1 MDIQSNTIEPTEIN
15 GVEYKIIKNL
25 DKEYYKIKDKF
36 LIEIIKELEEELENK
51 TDKTLKK

>member
-15 GVEYKIIKNL
+15 GIEYKIIKNL

>member
-15 GVEYKIIKNL
+15 GIEYKIIKNL
-25 DKEYYKIKDKF
+25 EKEYIKMKDKLF
-36 LIEIIKELEEELENK
+36 LEIIKELEEEFENK